1 MLRTLLICGLLAGI
15 AGGLLAT
22 GFAEIAGE
30 PAVNKAI
37 AFEEQRDKA
46 EGVAPGPELVPRDIQ
61 RSFGLLTAA
70 VVYGLALGGLFAL
83 VFAFVYGRVGK
94 ASPARTSLWLAAG
107 AFMTV
112 FLVPFVKY
120 PSNPPS
126 IGNPDTIDRRTALY
140 LTMVAISLLAA
151 VAAARLRV
159 VLARRMSGGGATL
172 LAIAAYLVVVIVA
185 GLALP
190 GIHEVPK
197 GFPATT
203 LFNFREASVGI
214 QLVLWTTVGLVFAA
228 LAPRVMAGKTIFPR
242 RSSAPEQVAA
252 TRE

>member
-1 MLRTLLICGLLAGI
+1 M
-15 AGGLLAT
+15 
-22 GFAEIAGE
+22 
-30 PAVNKAI
+30 
-37 AFEEQRDKA
+37 
-46 EGVAPGPELVPRDIQ
+46 
-61 RSFGLLTAA
+61 TAA
-70 VVYGLALGGLFAL
+70 GVYGLALGGLFAL
-83 VFAFVYGRVGK
+83 VFACVYGRVGK
-94 ASPARTSLWLAAG
+94 ASPARNVVVVG
-107 AFMTV
+107 RGGV
-112 FLVPFVKY
+112 RDRVPRPFVKY

-140 LTMVAISLLAA
+140 LTMVGISLLAA
-151 VAAARLRV
+151 MAAVRLRV

-172 LAIAAYLVVVIVA
+172 LAIC
-185 GLALP
+185 GLP
-190 GIHEVPK
+190 GGGDRGRPGPARDPRGAQ

>member
-1 MLRTLLICGLLAGI
+1 MLRTLLICGLLAGV

-22 GFAEIAGE
+22 GFAEVVGE

-37 AFEEQRDKA
+37 AFETQRDKA
-46 EGVAPGPELVPRDIQ
+46 EGVAPGPELVPRGMQ
-61 RSFGLLTAA
+61 RSVGLLTAA

-83 VFAFVYGRVGK
+83 AFAFVYGRVGR

-107 AFMTV
+107 AFATV

-126 IGNPDTIDRRTALY
+126 IGNPDTIDKRTALY

-151 VAAARLRV
+151 VAAVRLRV
-159 VLARRMSGGGATL
+159 VLARRMSGGGATV
-172 LAIAAYLVVVIVA
+172 LAVAAYLIVVVAA

-190 GIHEVPK
+190 GIHEVPRT
-197 GFPATT
+197 FPATT
-203 LFNFREASVGI
+203 LFQFREASVGI
-214 QLVLWTTVGLVFAA
+214 QLVVWTTIGLVFAA
-228 LAPRVMAGKTIFPR
+228 TAPRVMAGKTIFPR
-242 RSSAPEQVAA
+242 RSSAPKQVAA
-252 TRE
+252 SGE

>member
-1 MLRTLLICGLLAGI
+1 
-15 AGGLLAT
+15 
-22 GFAEIAGE
+22 
-30 PAVNKAI
+30 
-37 AFEEQRDKA
+37 
-46 EGVAPGPELVPRDIQ
+46 
-61 RSFGLLTAA
+61 
-70 VVYGLALGGLFAL
+70 VYGLALGGLFAL

-107 AFMTV
+107 AFVTV

-159 VLARRMSGGGATL
+159 ALARRMSGGHATL

-214 QLVLWTTVGLVFAA
+214 QLVLWTTVGLIFAV

-242 RSSAPEQVAA
+242 RSSAPERVAA

>member
-70 VVYGLALGGLFAL
+70 VVYG
-83 VFAFVYGRVGK
+83 RVGK

-107 AFMTV
+107 AFVTV

-159 VLARRMSGGGATL
+159 VLARRMSGGHATL

-214 QLVLWTTVGLVFAA
+214 QLVLWTTVGLIFAV
-228 LAPRVMAGKTIFPR
+228 LAPRVMAGKT
-242 RSSAPEQVAA
+242 
-252 TRE
+252 

>member
-46 EGVAPGPELVPRDIQ
+46 EGVAFGPELVPRDIQ

-107 AFMTV
+107 AFVTV

-159 VLARRMSGGGATL
+159 ALARRMSGGHATL

-214 QLVLWTTVGLVFAA
+214 QLVLWTTVGLIFAV

-242 RSSAPEQVAA
+242 RSSAPERVAA

>member
-61 RSFGLLTAA
+61 RSFGLL
-70 VVYGLALGGLFAL
+70 ALGGLFAL

-107 AFMTV
+107 AFVTV

-159 VLARRMSGGGATL
+159 ALARRMSGGHATL

-214 QLVLWTTVGLVFAA
+214 QLVLWTTVGLIFAV

-242 RSSAPEQVAA
+242 RSSAPERVAA